1 MASSFQFVLNVKSIR
16 TEICFHLL
24 HRQTTLHLYRGSSF
38 LLILL
43 LLTLANAQYSKS
55 MSDRSYTFPW
65 VFLCIHECYGFIHL
79 DNFFNVKCKSVTRND
94 KVRSI
99 NRQKSRSSSLK
110 IQRYKISGLC
120 PTDFRSR

>member
-1 MASSFQFVLNVKSIR
+1 MHNILKVCLIVVIHFPGCFCVYMNVTGLYTLIISF
-16 TEICFHLL
+16 
-24 HRQTTLHLYRGSSF
+24 
-38 LLILL
+38 
-43 LLTLANAQYSKS
+43 
-55 MSDRSYTFPW
+55 
-65 VFLCIHECYGFIHL
+65 
-79 DNFFNVKCKSVTRND
+79 VTRND